1 MNHCLTRRR
10 APFQLA
16 ACTDAA
22 AGCSGGSEGKGT
34 SGLSVGRAISI
45 DKKPAGANGGQ
56 VTRSGQP
63 SCPRDHIMSQI
74 GEQLDELRRL
84 VEQFDKLRDYRA
96 WEVAQKALL
105 NAQAIAVAAG
115 WRR

>member
-1 MNHCLTRRR
+1 
-10 APFQLA
+10 
-16 ACTDAA
+16 
-22 AGCSGGSEGKGT
+22 
-34 SGLSVGRAISI
+34 
-45 DKKPAGANGGQ
+45 
-56 VTRSGQP
+56 
-63 SCPRDHIMSQI
+63 MSQI

>member
-1 MNHCLTRRR
+1 MNAGKLGVRHTPVCWHRSP
-10 APFQLA
+10 ALA
-16 ACTDAA
+16 TEARPLSETERPGS
-22 AGCSGGSEGKGT
+22 AGWPLLGT
-34 SGLSVGRAISI
+34 NN
-45 DKKPAGANGGQ
+45 KPAGANGGQ
-56 VTRSGQP
+56 VTRSRQP
-63 SCPRDHIMSQI
+63 SCPLDHITSQI

-84 VEQFDKLRDYRA
+84 VEQFDKSRDYRA